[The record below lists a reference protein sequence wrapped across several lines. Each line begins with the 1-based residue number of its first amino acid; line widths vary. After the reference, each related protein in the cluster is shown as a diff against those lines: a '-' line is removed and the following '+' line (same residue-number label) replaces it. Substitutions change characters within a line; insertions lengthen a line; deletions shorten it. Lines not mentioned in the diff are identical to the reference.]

1 MCLKKGLW
9 SLSLDRQY
17 FGYVQCVHILP
28 GFQIHNWMVKSQ
40 FQLFHPFLMIKS
52 YAIPIVSPF
61 FVKFNFFTIL
71 MVKSIDS
78 IDLMIK
84 STFLM
89 ASSWSNHC
97 FHHLWCLNQSNPS
110 YLQTT
115 RQPVHHHRADFPV
128 RSYQVGVFP
137 VKQRLSDEVASKV
150 VAVGVKSVLD
160 GKMGAIIRHEIAMKH
175 AEHWDLSI
183 KQCLDS

>member
-1 MCLKKGLW
+1 M
-9 SLSLDRQY
+9 
-17 FGYVQCVHILP
+17 
-28 GFQIHNWMVKSQ
+28 
-40 FQLFHPFLMIKS
+40 
-52 YAIPIVSPF
+52 
-61 FVKFNFFTIL
+61 L

-78 IDLMIK
+78 IDLMVK

-97 FHHLWCLNQSNPS
+97 FHH
-110 YLQTT
+110 
-115 RQPVHHHRADFPV
+115 HHRADGNPV

-160 GKMGAIIRHEIAMKH
+160 GNMGAIFRHF
-175 AEHWDLSI
+175 
-183 KQCLDS
+183 